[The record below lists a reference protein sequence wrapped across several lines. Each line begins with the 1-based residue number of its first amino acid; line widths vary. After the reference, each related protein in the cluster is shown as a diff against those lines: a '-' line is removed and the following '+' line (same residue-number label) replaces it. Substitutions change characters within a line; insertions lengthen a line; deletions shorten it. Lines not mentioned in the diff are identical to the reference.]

1 LDCLGL
7 AHPLLFSRGKG
18 GRSNDKKDIITLG
31 DDVSWGVP
39 LFGHRLRI
47 VAAYMLVSVQR
58 GWLGGYLSTI
68 GGRDIFTMNRHRVV
82 VSGIGVVTPI
92 GIGLENFW
100 QGLLAGRNG
109 ISRITLFDPS
119 EFRSHM
125 AGEVKDFRAE
135 EWIDRKL
142 ARRMDRFTHFA
153 LVAADLAMKDAGLDA
168 FPFDGPR
175 AGVIIGSGIGGA
187 HTIEESHAKLLAKGP
202 KSVGPF
208 VVSKVLVNTAACM
221 VSITHGLKGPLSA
234 PSVAC
239 STGAN
244 AIGDAYRILERGDAD
259 IMLAGGTEASVSPLP
274 FASFCATRA
283 MSACND
289 DVERASRP
297 FDKNRD
303 GFVMGEGAGVV
314 VLERLDHALER
325 NAPVYAELAGYGNT
339 ADAFHLTAPEPKGD
353 GMVRVMEEALRDAD
367 VAAPDIGYI
376 NAHGTSTILNDKIES
391 SAVIKVFGDHSQRL
405 KISSIKS
412 MIGHLLAAAGA
423 VEFAATVMSVSTGH
437 IPPTINYEQPDP
449 DCPLDYVTRGAESIN
464 LDAAMS
470 QSFGFGGGNA
480 CLVVKRYVKEKFRER
495 NP

>member
-1 LDCLGL
+1 
-7 AHPLLFSRGKG
+7 
-18 GRSNDKKDIITLG
+18 
-31 DDVSWGVP
+31 
-39 LFGHRLRI
+39 
-47 VAAYMLVSVQR
+47 
-58 GWLGGYLSTI
+58 
-68 GGRDIFTMNRHRVV
+68 MNRHRVV

-92 GIGLENFW
+92 GIGRENFW
-100 QGLLAGRNG
+100 EGLLAGRNG

-119 EFRSHM
+119 AFRSHM
-125 AGEVKDFRAE
+125 AGEVRDFRAE
-135 EWIDRKL
+135 EWIDGKL

-153 LVAADLAMKDAGLDA
+153 LVAADLAMKDAGLDV
-168 FPFDGPR
+168 FSFDGCR

-187 HTIEESHAKLLAKGP
+187 QTIESTHAELLAKGP
-202 KSVGPF
+202 RSVGPF
-208 VVSKVLVNTAACM
+208 VVSKVLINTAACM

-259 IMLAGGTEASVSPLP
+259 IMLAGGTEASVSPMP
-274 FASFCATRA
+274 FASFCATRS
-283 MSACND
+283 MSARND

-314 VLERLDHALER
+314 VLERLDHALGR
-325 NAPVYAELAGYGNT
+325 NAPVYAELVGYGNT
-339 ADAFHLTAPEPKGD
+339 ADAFHLTAPEPEGD
-353 GMVRVMEEALRDAD
+353 GMVRVMKEALRDAG

-391 SAVIKVFGDHSQRL
+391 AAVIKVFGDHARRL

-412 MIGHLLAAAGA
+412 MIGHLLAAAGG
-423 VEFAATVMSVSTGH
+423 VEFAATVLSISTGR

-449 DCPLDYVTRGAESIN
+449 DCPLDYVTRGAESID

-480 CLVVKRYVKEKFRER
+480 CLVVKRYEKGR
-495 NP
+495 